1 MNSMTLVTIDGCEKC
16 NKAKEFIKYSGQE
29 ATIVSCE
36 KYPYICDKL
45 EAATGTSTYPIIMV
59 YGKTRYAP
67 TELHYVAE
75 TYENLKS
82 LDHSD
87 NQYILKPHMT
97 LEQMIES
104 IKQKI

>member
-16 NKAKEFIKYSGQE
+16 NKAKEFIKYSGKE

-36 KYPYICDKL
+36 KYPYICDKIEL
-45 EAATGTSTYPIIMV
+45 ATGTSTYPMLML
-59 YGKTRYAP
+59 YGKTHYSP
-67 TELHYVAE
+67 TELYFVAE
-75 TYENLKS
+75 SYENLKPQDS
-82 LDHSD
+82 TNNH
-87 NQYILKPHMT
+87 YILKPHMT